1 MRRASSSSWRCLGPG
16 PRFHAPPVRLYNAP
30 RKPPTGLGFC
40 SLTNKPGELM
50 KSGMGASAIVSA
62 TVGRLR
68 RKEGVSAGASDGG
81 TAASAATSPELEAE
95 EGSAALGAAGGLA
108 GAEVAEEGDTGAA
121 GEASGA
127 RDGFVASAAAAASAQ
142 ELRRVTGF
150 PASFGLEGGVTA
162 GMIPV
167 QAS

>member
-1 MRRASSSSWRCLGPG
+1 
-16 PRFHAPPVRLYNAP
+16 
-30 RKPPTGLGFC
+30 
-40 SLTNKPGELM
+40 
-50 KSGMGASAIVSA
+50 MGASAIVSA

-81 TAASAATSPELEAE
+81 TAASAATSPELEAA
-95 EGSAALGAAGGLA
+95 EGTAAIGAAGLA
-108 GAEVAEEGDTGAA
+108 GAGVTEGEGDTGAA
-121 GEASGA
+121 AEGA
-127 RDGFVASAAAAASAQ
+127 RDGLVASAAAAASAQ

-162 GMIPV
+162 GMVPV

>member
-1 MRRASSSSWRCLGPG
+1 
-16 PRFHAPPVRLYNAP
+16 
-30 RKPPTGLGFC
+30 
-40 SLTNKPGELM
+40 
-50 KSGMGASAIVSA
+50 MGASAIVSA

-81 TAASAATSPELEAE
+81 TAASTATSPELEAA
-95 EGSAALGAAGGLA
+95 EGTAAIGAAAGLA
-108 GAEVAEEGDTGAA
+108 GAGVAEEEGDTGAA
-121 GEASGA
+121 AAEGA
-127 RDGFVASAAAAASAQ
+127 RDGLVASAAAAASAQ

-162 GMIPV
+162 GMVPV